1 MNLSFI
7 KSSGNIISEDFCI
20 QLAAENRANYVS
32 DNSFGIT
39 KVNDHIALTF
49 EALRDRWENLRS
61 QILDGTIDNA
71 QLRDKWLKPF
81 FTSLDFNLVYNKA
94 YLENGIGEKF
104 NLSNLGWS
112 DNDAPVVH
120 IVSLKQDLDKKDSS
134 NKTHKN
140 KSPHDMLQ
148 NFLNHSNHKWAILTN
163 GLKFRIL
170 RDFHHSITKG
180 FIEFDLEGIFETGNS
195 EQFRALFR
203 LAHKSRFAGQKYEV
217 ELEEI
222 AKGCL
227 LEKFYELSRDTGV
240 EIGKKLRNQVRNA
253 IEILGNGFVEHLGG
267 ENDKEKIAKELYNEI
282 LNIIYRI
289 LFLLFAEQK
298 GWLPIKNDVYA
309 NTYSV
314 NALRNLVERGDYS
327 EDTFIDLWEGLK
339 ITFNLVTNGYKFPNG
354 DEVNAFGG
362 QLFSDKKINLIKDLP
377 LKNKFLLK
385 AIYELCYF
393 ENEKIINRINYTTLD
408 INALGSV
415 YESLLDYEP
424 KILTETIEK
433 DNKVYPAGSFFL
445 DDTSFSRK
453 TTGSYFTDSRLVAL
467 LIDSALKPVIAKALE
482 NKSSQEEKEKA
493 ILDLNVCDM
502 ACGSGAF
509 LIAALETLG
518 NELAIIKKGE
528 EELPTDE
535 QLREAKRLV
544 VLNCIYG
551 VDLNPMAV
559 ELCKFSLWVT
569 ASMPNLPLV
578 FLDHKI
584 KSGNSLIGATPDLI
598 KKGIPPEAFNEV
610 TLDDKEV
617 CTELKKVIRKE
628 LDQISRGTLEFTLP
642 FDVNIIEDEKRALE
656 YLKVIR
662 SPQLTNKEI
671 KEIED
676 AYSISYQK
684 FHENIQWKLAD
695 TWTSAFFI
703 KKDSLKK
710 KYPTNELL
718 YLLESGHSI
727 DSNLEKE
734 ISELSEE
741 YKFFHWHLEFPE
753 VFEKGGFNCI
763 LGNPPWEKVK
773 LQDREFFKSIRPD
786 IANATKNKRL
796 ALIEELKEEDSE
808 LYKKYSIGKSV
819 IEKESKFL
827 VDSQKYPLMGRGDV
841 NTYMVFTEL
850 AKNVIGSLG
859 MVGIIVPSGVATQD
873 TTKVF
878 FSHIVSNKNLISI
891 YDFENTEGIFHD
903 VHRNTKFCLLTIC
916 GGCNDSPID
925 FLFNATNPEHLN
937 FENRHFSLTSEEL
950 FAINPNTGNC
960 PVFSNKTDADIVKKI
975 YCRLPVL
982 INDNDL
988 ENGNPWRVKYYT
1000 MFHMSNDSG
1009 LFKKKSELETL
1020 EFILKG
1026 NIFKS
1031 VDEIYLP
1038 LYEGKMIDQY
1048 NHRYSSIESVEDV
1061 VQGRHDNVETP
1072 QELLKD
1078 SKYVVQPRF
1087 WVNNSVVPVYS
1098 NVPSFVLEAY
1108 KIKSEEVCKEV
1119 INIWYCSHLIQESE
1133 NELQKYLMKFGL
1145 NENSFSFPLNKDTL
1159 TPLYNAY
1166 PLTTEELNQIVET
1179 DSFIDTLC
1187 SIVNQRQLKQ
1197 FLGFRDI
1204 TNSGS
1209 ERTSIFSIIPN
1220 MPTSNK
1226 LPIMI
1231 SYNPEFYYLGLAN
1244 FNSII
1249 FDFVLRN
1256 KMGGN
1261 TLNLFILKQLPI
1273 IDPDKYNQKQKSI
1286 IKKLVLELTYTA
1298 YDLKDYA
1305 NYLDYSGE
1313 PFTWDTK
1320 KRLENQCMLDAIY
1333 FQLYGITKEE
1343 MNYIFE
1349 TFPGLKKRETEIF
1362 GSFRTKETI
1371 LKYYDEIE
1379 LS

>member
-104 NLSNLGWS
+104 NLSNLGWG

-140 KSPHDMLQ
+140 KSPHDLLQ

-467 LIDSALKPVIAKALE
+467 LIDSALKPVIVKSLE

-718 YLLESGHSI
+718 YLIESGHSI
-727 DSNLEKE
+727 DSNLGKE
-734 ISELSEE
+734 ISELAED

-796 ALIEELKEEDSE
+796 ALIKELKEEDSA
-808 LYKKYSIGKSV
+808 LYKKYSTEKSV
-819 IEKESKFL
+819 IENESKFL

-850 AKNVIGSLG
+850 AKNVISMLG
-859 MVGIIVPSGVATQD
+859 RVGIIVPSGVATQD
-873 TTKVF
+873 TTKFF
-878 FSHIVSNKNLISI
+878 FSDIVSNKNLISLI
-891 YDFENTEGIFHD
+891 DFENIEGIFHD
-903 VHRNTKFCLLTIC
+903 VHRNTKFCLLTLS
-916 GGCNDSPID
+916 GGSNDSPID

-937 FENRHFSLTSEEL
+937 IEDRHFSLTSDEL

-975 YCRLPVL
+975 YSRYPVL
-982 INDNDL
+982 VNDNVS
-988 ENGNPWRVKYYT
+988 ESGNPWQVKYYT

-1009 LFKKKSELETL
+1009 LFKTKSELENL
-1020 EFILKG
+1020 GFVIKG
-1026 NIFKS
+1026 NVFKS
-1031 VDEIYLP
+1031 ADEIYLP

-1048 NHRYSSIESVEDV
+1048 NHRYSSIESVQDV
-1061 VQGRHDNVETP
+1061 VQGRHDNVETA
-1072 QELLKD
+1072 EKLLRNPN
-1078 SKYVVQPRF
+1078 YVVQPRF
-1087 WVNNSVVPVYS
+1087 WVNQNNIPILSRVPDIIIDQYYS
-1098 NVPSFVLEAY
+1098 DNLSIIKQALYLWLASYLRTQSNEEYLSFVLQNNLLNNDLHINLDSPDY
-1108 KIKSEEVCKEV
+1108 LTMGKI
-1119 INIWYCSHLIQESE
+1119 
-1133 NELQKYLMKFGL
+1133 
-1145 NENSFSFPLNKDTL
+1145 FPLDVDEIKMIMSNEDILGLLK
-1159 TPLYNAY
+1159 N
-1166 PLTTEELNQIVET
+1166 IV
-1179 DSFIDTLC
+1179 DNRRFKGL
-1187 SIVNQRQLKQ
+1187 
-1197 FLGFRDI
+1197 LGFRDV
-1204 TNSGS
+1204 TSSGS
-1209 ERTSIFSIIPN
+1209 ERTCIFSIVPSVAYGN
-1220 MPTSNK
+1220 N
-1226 LPIMI
+1226 LPLLI
-1231 SYNPEFYYLGLAN
+1231 SFLKNDYLIYTNL
-1244 FNSII
+1244 NSMVL
-1249 FDFVLRN
+1249 DFVSRQ
-1256 KMGGN
+1256 KIGGN
-1261 TLNLFILKQLPI
+1261 HLNNYILKQLPI
-1273 IDPDKYNQKQKSI
+1273 IPPDKYNDKQISLIQK
-1286 IKKLVLELTYTA
+1286 LLLELTYTA

-1305 NYLDYSGE
+1305 NYLGYSGE
-1313 PFTWDTK
+1313 PFAWDTK

-1333 FQLYGITKEE
+1333 FHLYGITKEE

-1349 TFPGLKKRETEIF
+1349 TFPGLKKREINIY
-1362 GSFRTKETI
+1362 GYYRTKETI

-1379 LS
+1379 IS

>member
-20 QLAAENRANYVS
+20 QLAAETRAAYVG
-32 DNSFGIT
+32 DGSFGIS

-49 EALRDRWENLRS
+49 ESLRDRWENLRS
-61 QILDGTIDNA
+61 QILDRTIDNT

-81 FTSLDFNLVYNKA
+81 FSALDFNLIYNKA

-104 NLSNLGWS
+104 NLSNIGWS
-112 DNDAPVVH
+112 EHDAPVVH
-120 IVSLKQDLDKKDSS
+120 IVSLNQDLDKKDST

-148 NFLNHSNHKWAILTN
+148 NFLNHSDHKWAILTN

-180 FIEFDLEGIFETGNS
+180 FVEFDLEGIFETGNT

-203 LAHKSRFAGQKYEV
+203 LAHKSRFVGQKEV
-217 ELEEI
+217 IDLEES
-222 AKGCL
+222 ADGCL

-253 IEILGNGFVEHLGG
+253 IEILGNGFVEHLSGD
-267 ENDKEKIAKELYNEI
+267 NDKEKIAKELYNEI

-314 NALRNLVERGDYS
+314 NALRHIVEKGDYS
-327 EDTFIDLWEGLK
+327 EDTYIDLWEGLK

-362 QLFSDKKINLIKDLP
+362 QLFSDKKINLIKDIP

-433 DNKVYPAGSFFL
+433 DNKVYPTGSFFL

-453 TTGSYFTDSRLVAL
+453 TTGSYFTDPRLVAL

-482 NKSSQEEKEKA
+482 DKSSQEEKEKA

-518 NELAIIKKGE
+518 NELAIVRKGE

-584 KSGNSLIGATPDLI
+584 KCGNSLIGATPDLI

-617 CTELKKVIRKE
+617 CTELKNRIRKE
-628 LDQISRGTLEFTLP
+628 LKQISKGTLEFTLP
-642 FDVNIIEDEKRALE
+642 FDVNIIEDETKAIE

-662 SPQLTNKEI
+662 SPQITAEEI

-684 FHENIQWKLAD
+684 FHEDMQWKLAD

-703 KKDSLKK
+703 KKDSLERR
-710 KYPTNELL
+710 YPTNELL
-718 YLLESGHSI
+718 YLIESGHSI
-727 DSNLEKE
+727 DKDLDKA
-734 ISELSEE
+734 ITELAEE

-753 VFEKGGFNCI
+753 VFEKGGFDCI
-763 LGNPPWEKVK
+763 LGNPPWEKINLEDK
-773 LQDREFFKSIRPD
+773 EFFSSSRPEISSITNASKRNAEILKLKSLEPELYSEYLYALDKANKEINYFRNSYAYEYSNVGLLNTYPLFTEKSYKIINDQSRIGLILLSGFFSDDTSSKLFRKLHNDGSIIQILDFENRKKIFQNIDIRMRFCLVTLRKGNKLDSFIGAFYVKDFDELENKNRYLNINNEHIELINPNNMVCPSYKDQRELD
-786 IANATKNKRL
+786 INLKIYRKGVLNKVNSGSLNDAHRML
-796 ALIEELKEEDSE
+796 NLTADSE
-808 LYKKYSIGKSV
+808 LLFEEDANDRLKVY
-819 IEKESKFL
+819 ESKLFHQFDHRFSTFQDISFDERKKGNSRYATNQDKKDINWGI
-827 VDSQKYPLMGRGDV
+827 VGRYFCSQEYV
-841 NTYMVFTEL
+841 E
-850 AKNVIGSLG
+850 
-859 MVGIIVPSGVATQD
+859 
-873 TTKVF
+873 
-878 FSHIVSNKNLISI
+878 NKNSSWHWDKNWYFVYRVIS
-891 YDFENTEGIFHD
+891 
-903 VHRNTKFCLLTIC
+903 
-916 GGCNDSPID
+916 SS
-925 FLFNATNPEHLN
+925 TN
-937 FENRHFSLTSEEL
+937 
-950 FAINPNTGNC
+950 
-960 PVFSNKTDADIVKKI
+960 
-975 YCRLPVL
+975 
-982 INDNDL
+982 
-988 ENGNPWRVKYYT
+988 
-1000 MFHMSNDSG
+1000 
-1009 LFKKKSELETL
+1009 
-1020 EFILKG
+1020 
-1026 NIFKS
+1026 
-1031 VDEIYLP
+1031 
-1038 LYEGKMIDQY
+1038 
-1048 NHRYSSIESVEDV
+1048 
-1061 VQGRHDNVETP
+1061 
-1072 QELLKD
+1072 
-1078 SKYVVQPRF
+1078 
-1087 WVNNSVVPVYS
+1087 
-1098 NVPSFVLEAY
+1098 
-1108 KIKSEEVCKEV
+1108 
-1119 INIWYCSHLIQESE
+1119 
-1133 NELQKYLMKFGL
+1133 
-1145 NENSFSFPLNKDTL
+1145 
-1159 TPLYNAY
+1159 
-1166 PLTTEELNQIVET
+1166 
-1179 DSFIDTLC
+1179 
-1187 SIVNQRQLKQ
+1187 
-1197 FLGFRDI
+1197 
-1204 TNSGS
+1204 
-1209 ERTSIFSIIPN
+1209 ERTSIATIIPR
-1220 MPTSNK
+1220 SGV
-1226 LPIMI
+1226 
-1231 SYNPEFYYLGLAN
+1231 SYSAYIIFLENINDVPLHLAN
-1244 FNSII
+1244 MNSII
-1249 FDFVLRN
+1249 YDFAVRN
-1256 KMGGN
+1256 KI
-1261 TLNLFILKQLPI
+1261 TLNFPPYILRQSPNISKNSISDNLYNRI
-1273 IDPDKYNQKQKSI
+1273 VKYVI
-1286 IKKLVLELTYTA
+1286 ELIYTSVE
-1298 YDLKDYA
+1298 LKDFA
-1305 NYLDYSGE
+1305 NDFGYSGI
-1313 PFTWDTK
+1313 PFIWDEKSRFNTM
-1320 KRLENQCMLDAIY
+1320 RILDVI
-1333 FQLYGITKEE
+1333 FSKLYGLTKEE
-1343 MNYIFE
+1343 LDYILE
-1349 TFPGLKKRETEIF
+1349 TFPLVKKNEIEKF
-1362 GSFRTKETI
+1362 GIYRTRETI

-1379 LS
+1379 IS